1 MGSQRIKNK
10 EQMELC
16 YLNGGEGNFDLK
28 RGRKVASEKVQIL
41 MKEHIVIRSQKK
53 EEKRGGKWKESR
65 RQKIPSSS
73 LL

>member
-1 MGSQRIKNK
+1 MLFKW
-10 EQMELC
+10 E
-16 YLNGGEGNFDLK
+16 GGVNFDLK
-28 RGRKVASEKVQIL
+28 RGRKVASEKEDSRQMQKVSIL

>member
-1 MGSQRIKNK
+1 MLFKW
-10 EQMELC
+10 
-16 YLNGGEGNFDLK
+16 GGGVNFDLK
-28 RGRKVASEKVQIL
+28 RGRKVASEKEGSRQMQKVSVL